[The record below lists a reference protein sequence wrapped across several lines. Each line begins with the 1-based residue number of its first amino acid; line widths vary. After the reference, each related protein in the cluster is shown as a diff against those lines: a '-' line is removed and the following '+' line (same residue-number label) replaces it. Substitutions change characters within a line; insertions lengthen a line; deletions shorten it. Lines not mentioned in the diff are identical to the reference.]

1 MPSFLNHVAG
11 DRRFVY
17 LLIYSCGDERYPKRK
32 IIFEINSFWDMM
44 HDATKITE
52 NFSVAFSWRLS
63 QGCRLSIYGGF
74 RHFWRTLVLICLE
87 IQLNS
92 RLHYTA
98 LSWEISSIQNLF
110 FPNSMQ
116 KFSLFGMFLH
126 LTGNFDWI
134 FNIMKSLRKPRIK
147 VKPPLEVTDLQS
159 GKLIHFFFSII
170 RFFKKT

>member
-1 MPSFLNHVAG
+1 MATVTDLGSERWPLIFLATKVIALLATG

-32 IIFEINSFWDMM
+32 IIFENKFFLGYDAQRITLMM

-63 QGCRLSIYGGF
+63 QGCRLSTYGGF

-92 RLHYTA
+92 TLHGFV
-98 LSWEISSIQNLF
+98 LRWERSYKVFVICRGCLGGGLVAQLLF
-110 FPNSMQ
+110 
-116 KFSLFGMFLH
+116 
-126 LTGNFDWI
+126 T
-134 FNIMKSLRKPRIK
+134 
-147 VKPPLEVTDLQS
+147 
-159 GKLIHFFFSII
+159 
-170 RFFKKT
+170 